1 MGDRRKKKPY
11 SKEDLETAFKAVKN
25 GISIRE
31 ACRIYGVPRTT
42 LGDRLAERHGT
53 VNGRQP
59 ELTAEE
65 EKRIVAMAQLLSI
78 WGFPFTSVDLCHF
91 VKNYLDR
98 RGTVTRFKDNLPTHR
113 SRGLYISLKTISP
126 SPLINFPFFFLLSF
140 KFPPLFAFPNSDF
153 FTKYHQP
160 IFYPLLPPPFP
171 VIFYWYG
178 TSVRYH
184 TYRFVARFL
193 GRHPELSLRAT
204 NNIKRARAGLSREEV
219 DSFFEHYSEAVKDV
233 PPENI
238 WNYDETNFQAGSI

>member
-59 ELTAEE
+59 ELTADE

-160 IFYPLLPPPFP
+160 IFYPLLPPPSQSYFTGMVP
-171 VIFYWYG
+171 LYDTIPTGLWRGFSAATRSSASG
-178 TSVRYH
+178 PPTTSRGQGQ
-184 TYRFVARFL
+184 AS
-193 GRHPELSLRAT
+193 PERRWTPS
-204 NNIKRARAGLSREEV
+204 S
-219 DSFFEHYSEAVKDV
+219 
-233 PPENI
+233 
-238 WNYDETNFQAGSI
+238 SIIPRR